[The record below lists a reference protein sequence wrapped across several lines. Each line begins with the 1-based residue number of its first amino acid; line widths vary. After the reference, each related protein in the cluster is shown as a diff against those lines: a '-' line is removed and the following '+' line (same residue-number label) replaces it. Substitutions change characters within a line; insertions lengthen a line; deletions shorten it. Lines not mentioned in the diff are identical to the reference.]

1 MSSPR
6 YILVVDDD
14 PNMRQLLDIHLRGSG
29 YEVRAAE
36 DCIAAG
42 KAVLERTPDMLIMDV
57 HMPHM
62 DGFEFVAALGEE
74 QAYRNIPVIFLTS
87 EEEGEQRARGL
98 NAVGFVRKP
107 VRADEL
113 LAIVARHLQP

>member
-1 MSSPR
+1 MS
-6 YILVVDDD
+6 ILIVDDD
-14 PNMRQLLDIHLRGSG
+14 PNIRELLGIHLRGSG
-29 YEVRAAE
+29 YDVRAAE

-42 KAVLERTPDMLIMDV
+42 RAVLERAPDMLVMDV

-62 DGFEFVAALGEE
+62 DGFEFVAALSADP
-74 QAYRNIPVIFLTS
+74 AYRHIPVIFLTS
-87 EEEGEQRARGL
+87 EEEGEQRAKGL

-113 LAIVARHLQP
+113 LAVVARHVQP

>member
-1 MSSPR
+1 MEQPK

-14 PNMRQLLDIHLRGSG
+14 PNMRELLVIHLRGSG
-29 YEVRAAE
+29 YDVRAAE

-42 KAVLERTPDMLIMDV
+42 KALLERTPDMLIMDV

-62 DGFEFVAALGEE
+62 DGFEFVAALGEDE
-74 QAYRNIPVIFLTS
+74 AYRHIPVIFLTS
-87 EEEGEQRARGL
+87 EEEGEQRAKGL

-107 VRADEL
+107 VRADDL
-113 LAIVARHLQP
+113 LAIVAKHVQP

>member
-1 MSSPR
+1 MRPPR

-14 PNMRQLLDIHLRGSG
+14 PNMRQLLDIHVRGSG

-42 KAVLERTPDMLIMDV
+42 KAVLERVPDMLIMDV
-57 HMPHM
+57 HMPHL

-87 EEEGEQRARGL
+87 EEEGEQRAKGL

-113 LAIVARHLQP
+113 LAIVASHLRP

>member
-1 MSSPR
+1 MSPPR

-14 PNMRQLLDIHLRGSG
+14 PNMRELLAIHLRGSG
-29 YEVRAAE
+29 YDVRAAE
-36 DCIAAG
+36 DCIVAG
-42 KAVLERTPDMLIMDV
+42 KALLERTPDMLITDV

-62 DGFEFVAALGEE
+62 DGFEFVAALGEDP
-74 QAYRNIPVIFLTS
+74 AYRHIPVIFLTS
-87 EEEGEQRARGL
+87 EEEGEQRAKGL

-113 LAIVARHLQP
+113 LAIVARHMPP